1 MFLVSSWLKF
11 NLLIFKQSIY
21 CKIIVFAK
29 HPFRGW
35 GLICIFAASME
46 YNVHTLK
53 NGIRILHVPS
63 ASAIAHACILVNAG
77 SRDEEDAQMGLAHF
91 IEHLIFKRTE
101 KRNTNQIL
109 NRLESVGADLNAYT
123 TKEYTCI
130 HASFLHPYLDRTL
143 ELFNDIVFHSTF
155 PEDEIEKE
163 KGVVLD
169 EISSYLDQ
177 PEEAINDDFEDI
189 LFRGHQ
195 FGRNILG
202 TPQTVSGLTKGNI
215 QSFIKNKY
223 RTNQIV
229 IAVLGNYS
237 LAKLVK
243 IAEKYF
249 ADIPENSGENL
260 RPVPFVNAPLHQV
273 VDKQISQSH
282 CMLGTQTYS
291 LHHPYKTGL
300 LLLNNL
306 FGGTGMSSTLN
317 LQVREKYGIA
327 YTIES
332 AYSPLSDTG
341 IFAIYFGTDKEKS
354 ERALSLINKE
364 IKKLKE
370 KPLTQVQLHKA
381 QNKFIGQI
389 ALGEE
394 NRIGLIIAMAKSL
407 IDYNQIDSLDTV
419 FAKIRQVSTADM
431 LQIVNEVFDEQKWSS
446 LLFNPVD

>member
-1 MFLVSSWLKF
+1 
-11 NLLIFKQSIY
+11 
-21 CKIIVFAK
+21 
-29 HPFRGW
+29 
-35 GLICIFAASME
+35 ME

-53 NGIRILHVPS
+53 NGIRILHVPA
-63 ASAIAHACILVNAG
+63 ASTISHACILVNAG

-101 KRNTNQIL
+101 KRNTTQIL

-155 PEDEIEKE
+155 PEDEMEKE

-177 PEEAINDDFEDI
+177 PEEAINDDFEDL

-202 TPQTVSGLTKGNI
+202 TPETVSDLTRKDI
-215 QSFIKNKY
+215 LSFVSNNY
-223 RTNQIV
+223 RTDQIV
-229 IAVLGNYS
+229 VAVLGSYS
-237 LAKLVK
+237 FNKLAK
-243 IAEKYF
+243 IGEKYF
-249 ADIPENSGENL
+249 ADVPENSSKSSRVKPE
-260 RPVPFVNAPLHQV
+260 VNQALHQV
-273 VDKQISQSH
+273 VDKQITQSH
-282 CMLGTQTYS
+282 CMMGLQTYD

-306 FGGTGMSSTLN
+306 FGGNGMSSILN
-317 LQVREKYGIA
+317 LQLREKYGIA

-354 ERALSLINKE
+354 QKAMQLIRKE
-364 IKKLKE
+364 MNKLKQ
-370 KPLTQVQLHKA
+370 KPLTGVQLHKA
-381 QNKFIGQI
+381 QSKFVGQI

-407 IDYNQIDSLDTV
+407 LDHHQIDSLETV
-419 FAKIRQVSTADM
+419 FRKIREVSTSEMTAIIND
-431 LQIVNEVFDEQKWSS
+431 VFDESKWTS

>member
-1 MFLVSSWLKF
+1 
-11 NLLIFKQSIY
+11 
-21 CKIIVFAK
+21 
-29 HPFRGW
+29 
-35 GLICIFAASME
+35 ME

-53 NGIRILHVPS
+53 NGIRILHVPT
-63 ASAIAHACILVNAG
+63 ASAISHACILINAG

-101 KRNTNQIL
+101 KRNTTQIL

-155 PEDEIEKE
+155 PEDEMEKE

-169 EISSYLDQ
+169 EIASYQDQ

-189 LFRGHQ
+189 LFKGHS

-202 TPQTVSGLTKGNI
+202 TPETVTNLSRKDI
-215 QSFIKNKY
+215 KSFIKTNY
-223 RTNQIV
+223 RTDQIIV
-229 IAVLGNYS
+229 AVLGNYS
-237 LAKLVK
+237 LNKLTK

-249 ADIPENSGENL
+249 ADVQENSSATTRL
-260 RPVPFVNAPLHQV
+260 APQVNPSTHHV
-273 VDKQISQSH
+273 VDKQIAQSH

-306 FGGTGMSSTLN
+306 FGGNGMSSILN
-317 LQVREKYGIA
+317 LQLREKYGIA

-341 IFAIYFGTDKEKS
+341 IFAIYFGTDSEKADKAMRLIQKEM
-354 ERALSLINKE
+354 N
-364 IKKLKE
+364 KLKQ
-370 KPLTQVQLHKA
+370 KPLTAVQLHKA

-407 IDYNQIDSLDTV
+407 LDYNQIDSLETV
-419 FAKIRQVSTADM
+419 FRKIRQVSVADM
-431 LQIVNEVFDEQKWSS
+431 NAIINDVFDGQWTS
-446 LLFNPVD
+446 LLFNPTEG